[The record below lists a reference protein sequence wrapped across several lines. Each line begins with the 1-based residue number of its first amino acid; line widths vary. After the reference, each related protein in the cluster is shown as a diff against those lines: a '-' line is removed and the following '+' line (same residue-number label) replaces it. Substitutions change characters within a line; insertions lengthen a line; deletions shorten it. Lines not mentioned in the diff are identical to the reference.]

1 MEYKRIYIF
10 MNQKDI
16 YVYQILS
23 KIISKLGN
31 LKSLILSL
39 NTDILLEKYIPFT
52 SLIHKK

>member
-1 MEYKRIYIF
+1 

>member
-1 MEYKRIYIF
+1 

-23 KIISKLGN
+23 KIISKLEN

-39 NTDILLEKYIPFT
+39 NTDFYWKNTFLLLF
-52 SLIHKK
+52 